1 MTDKRYS
8 LGRIALDWLKDAL
21 HAQETG
27 GLSWHMSAW
36 LSRKRWEPTQKSID
50 DFLMRHQVSQ
60 SELLLIGGSAG
71 WMMSSSW
78 LSQFKKIKVIDID
91 PLAPLFFYINHGK
104 SLRKSG
110 TAWEFERRDGIREL
124 SLLIKEYPESFIWF
138 DNVLGQQCFK
148 LKDEDL
154 VLRQLKHIKVILKNS
169 HWGSIH
175 DWLSGPVDESL
186 AQSPS
191 TSCLSGNANS
201 IAFGKTKDTENTD
214 PNSLI
219 LNNQEMR
226 FDEGTQI
233 LLNQVNATGEWQ
245 DHLSA
250 EVFSDYQSCQLF
262 PWYFKPAYCHF
273 LIASFIQPEEM
284 KNPSV

>member
-1 MTDKRYS
+1 MTDKGYS

-36 LSRKRWEPTQKSID
+36 LSRKRWESTQKSID

-71 WMMSSSW
+71 WMMSSPW

-104 SLRKSG
+104 ALRKSG
-110 TAWEFERRDGIREL
+110 TAWGFERRDGIREL
-124 SLLIKEYPESFIWF
+124 SLLIKEYPQSFIWF

-186 AQSPS
+186 AQPPS
-191 TSCLSGNANS
+191 TSFLLDNANS
-201 IAFGKTKDTENTD
+201 IAFGKAKETENTD
-214 PNSLI
+214 PNTLI
-219 LNNQEMR
+219 LNNKEMG
-226 FDEGTQI
+226 FDVGTQI

-245 DHLSA
+245 DHLST
-250 EVFSDYQSCQLF
+250 EVFSAYQSCQLI

-273 LIASFIQPEEM
+273 LIASFTQINE
-284 KNPSV
+284 

>member
-1 MTDKRYS
+1 MTDKGYS

-71 WMMSSSW
+71 WMMSSQW

-104 SLRKSG
+104 ALRKSG
-110 TAWEFERRDGIREL
+110 TAWGFERRDGIREL
-124 SLLIKEYPESFIWF
+124 SLLIKEYPQSFIWF

-186 AQSPS
+186 AQPPS
-191 TSCLSGNANS
+191 TSFLLGNANS
-201 IAFGKTKDTENTD
+201 IAFGKAIETENTD
-214 PNSLI
+214 PNTLI
-219 LNNQEMR
+219 LNSKEMG
-226 FDEGTQI
+226 FDVGTQI

-250 EVFSDYQSCQLF
+250 EVFSAYQSCQLI

-273 LIASFIQPEEM
+273 LIASFTQTKEL